1 MKADVA
7 ARIAAAIAEVRK
19 LGIRLTA
26 NEVRDRAGVRGQS
39 VRDYFKAHG
48 IKPASKGRAG
58 KRAPQPCPTAIFFA
72 AHRVKRAT
80 LEATKDRRR
89 RPAPPSSV
97 GYKPR
102 VYRYTG
108 EMLL

>member
-48 IKPASKGRAG
+48 IKPVSKGRTG

-72 AHRVKRAT
+72 AHRVRRAT
-80 LEATKDRRR
+80 LAATRDK
-89 RPAPPSSV
+89 RPRPSSPS
-97 GYKPR
+97 GGGDWRPR
-102 VYRYTG
+102 VYRFSHYPI
-108 EMLL
+108 